1 MVWASAP
8 VAAKAKSRAQD
19 IISVPNLIMIRHLL
33 SEIDFN
39 SESVQRDAIR
49 RKRQRTM
56 KKII

>member
-1 MVWASAP
+1 
-8 VAAKAKSRAQD
+8 
-19 IISVPNLIMIRHLL
+19 MIRHLL